1 MTQDPALSSPARP
14 QWRIELSDLDYGP
27 EEEEAVLRVL
37 RSKWLSMGAVT
48 QAFEAAFAAEI
59 GVKHAV
65 AVSNGTDAILLAYL
79 ALGLGPGDEILQPA
93 VNFVAAANTAI
104 RIGARPVFTDVCALD
119 EPTLNPAELERRLTP
134 ATRAV
139 LVMHY
144 GGAPCRMREIQAFC
158 RARGLFLIE
167 DACHGVGGGYAGRKM
182 GALGD
187 VAAFSF
193 FSNKNLP
200 VGEGGMLTT
209 DSDELAAR
217 LRALRSHGM
226 TTLTWDRHRGH
237 AATYDVTLHGLNC
250 RIDELRAALG
260 LEQLKKLER
269 HNRRRRELARHYHRL
284 LGGEF
289 GALLRRGWLAPPLG
303 VEGEEAAHHLMVM
316 VAPDEAARNRA
327 HAHLKER
334 RIQASIHY
342 PFIPDFTAFRAS
354 GAVQGAPRPTAEAFC
369 ARVLTLPMHPLLSE
383 ADVEAVLAALAES
396 E

>member
-1 MTQDPALSSPARP
+1 MTQDPASSPGRP
-14 QWRIELSDLDYGP
+14 QWRVELSDLDYGR

-37 RSKWLSMGAVT
+37 RSRWLSMGAVT
-48 QAFEAAFAAEI
+48 KAFEESFAAEI
-59 GVKHAV
+59 GVRHAV
-65 AVSNGTDAILLAYL
+65 AVANGTDAILLAYL
-79 ALGLGPGDEILQPA
+79 ALGLGQGDEIIQPA

-104 RIGARPVFTDVCALD
+104 RAGARPVFADVCALD
-119 EPTLNPAELERRLTP
+119 EPTLAPAELERRLTP

-144 GGAPCRMREIQAFC
+144 GGAPCRMREIQVFC
-158 RARGLFLIE
+158 RERGLFLIE
-167 DACHGVGGGYAGRKM
+167 DACHGVGGSYSGKKM

-200 VGEGGMLTT
+200 VGEGGMITT
-209 DSDELAAR
+209 DSGDLAAR

-237 AATYDVTLHGLNC
+237 AASYDVTLHGLNC
-250 RIDELRAALG
+250 RIDELRSALG
-260 LEQLKKLER
+260 IEQLKKLER
-269 HNRRRRELARHYHRL
+269 HNRRRRELARHYHSL

-289 GALLRRGWLAPPLG
+289 SALLRRGWLAPPLG
-303 VEGEEAAHHLMVM
+303 VDGEEAAHHLMVV
-316 VAPDEAARNRA
+316 VAPDEAARDRA

-342 PFIPDFTAFRAS
+342 PFIPGFTAFRAS
-354 GAVQGAPRPTAEAFC
+354 APDPGAPLPIAEAFC
-369 ARVLTLPMHPLLSE
+369 ARVLTLPMHPLLAE
-383 ADVEAVLAALAES
+383 EDIHAVLGALAEVD
-396 E
+396 